1 MDELTL
7 ELRSLIASK
16 FKVPPERLRA
26 DTDLTLELGADSL
39 DVVELIM
46 AFEERLGVSID
57 DAEAEGVRTF
67 GDLIALVRSK
77 RAA

>member
-1 MDELTL
+1 
-7 ELRSLIASK
+7 
-16 FKVPPERLRA
+16 
-26 DTDLTLELGADSL
+26 
-39 DVVELIM
+39 M

>member
-7 ELRSLIASK
+7 ELRSMIASK
-16 FKVPPERLRA
+16 FKVPPERLRPE
-26 DTDLTLELGADSL
+26 TDLVAELGADSL
-39 DVVELIM
+39 DVVELVM
-46 AFEERLGVSID
+46 AFEERLGVQID

-67 GDLIALVRSK
+67 GDLIDLVRAK